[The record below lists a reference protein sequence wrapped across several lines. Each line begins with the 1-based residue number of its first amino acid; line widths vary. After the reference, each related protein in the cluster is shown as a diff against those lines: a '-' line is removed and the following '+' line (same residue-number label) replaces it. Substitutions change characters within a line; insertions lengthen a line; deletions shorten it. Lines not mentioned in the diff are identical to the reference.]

1 VLAKVTEIV
10 AEMTGYPADLLDPE
24 LDLEADLG
32 VDTVKQAEVFAA
44 VRGNWDLERDE
55 NLKLRDFPTMNHVA
69 GWVRDKLGMAAP
81 SAAAAGAPAAA
92 GETTPAAAAPAAPE
106 HPHGKL
112 IKGDLR
118 AIDALPRRIPVPAL
132 RPSAEQS
139 VATGVELKGARV
151 VVRGESSGVADAL
164 VKRLEKAGA
173 TVLYGPAENSDDEFA
188 GRLAE
193 WMAEGPIAGV
203 YWLPA
208 LDDEGDVTAYE
219 LNEWQG
225 ALQRRVKGLY
235 ATMRTLWETSPF
247 LVVATRLGGFHGYD
261 AGGATSVLGGAVTG
275 FAKSY
280 KKERPDALV
289 KAVDLPASRKTAAIA
304 DLLIEETLRDPG
316 CVEVGRAADGLRY
329 GVAFV
334 ERAFTPLGP
343 DGSPHGEGGMTLGK
357 DSVFVIT
364 GAAGSIV
371 SAITADLAK
380 ASGGTFHLLD
390 LTPSPDPDDEDINTF
405 RDDKA
410 ALKARIATRLKE
422 QGKKATPVLID
433 REIARIERLEAALTA
448 IEAVTDAGGKAFYY
462 PVDLTDAGNVAEVM
476 EQVRERSG
484 SIDVLLHAAGLEI
497 SRNLPEKEPREFN
510 LVFDVKTTGW
520 FNVWRSAKDM
530 EVGAVVVFSSVAG
543 RFGNQGQTDYSSAND
558 LLCKVVSNFRR
569 TRPQTRG
576 IATDWT
582 AWGGI
587 GMATRGSIPKIMEM
601 AGVQMLPPE
610 AGVAWVRRE
619 LESSAYSGEVIVAG
633 VLGAMAAE
641 YHESGGLDR
650 SAVGAGTGPMVGEV
664 SSSVHTGVTSKTT
677 LTPAEQ
683 GFLTDHRIDGTPV
696 LPGVMGM
703 ESFAEVASL
712 IAPQGYRV
720 AAVEDV
726 SFAAPVKFFRDEPR
740 ELTISAVITPAPDG
754 DDLIAHCALT
764 ASRELPGQSA
774 PVTTTHFTGTVVLTK
789 SEPEAQ
795 SVEGSTEA
803 PEQTVGSDVVYTFYF
818 HGPAYQVVSEAWK
831 DNGGSVARFNT
842 GVPDNHVPAD
852 APLITAPRL
861 VELSFQTAG
870 LWEAGTQGRL
880 ALPMRVA
887 STRVLK
893 DPASVEGDLF
903 ARATPT
909 ADGFD
914 VVVTDAAGDVVVV
927 LDGYATVP
935 LPGDLSE
942 DVASALGATFA

>member
-1 VLAKVTEIV
+1 
-10 AEMTGYPADLLDPE
+10 
-24 LDLEADLG
+24 
-32 VDTVKQAEVFAA
+32 
-44 VRGNWDLERDE
+44 
-55 NLKLRDFPTMNHVA
+55 
-69 GWVRDKLGMAAP
+69 
-81 SAAAAGAPAAA
+81 
-92 GETTPAAAAPAAPE
+92 
-106 HPHGKL
+106 
-112 IKGDLR
+112 
-118 AIDALPRRIPVPAL
+118 
-132 RPSAEQS
+132 
-139 VATGVELKGARV
+139 
-151 VVRGESSGVADAL
+151 
-164 VKRLEKAGA
+164 
-173 TVLYGPAENSDDEFA
+173 
-188 GRLAE
+188 
-193 WMAEGPIAGV
+193 
-203 YWLPA
+203 
-208 LDDEGDVTAYE
+208 GDVTAYE

-764 ASRELPGQSA
+764 ASRELPG
-774 PVTTTHFTGTVVLTK
+774 
-789 SEPEAQ
+789 
-795 SVEGSTEA
+795 
-803 PEQTVGSDVVYTFYF
+803 
-818 HGPAYQVVSEAWK
+818 
-831 DNGGSVARFNT
+831 
-842 GVPDNHVPAD
+842 
-852 APLITAPRL
+852 
-861 VELSFQTAG
+861 
-870 LWEAGTQGRL
+870 
-880 ALPMRVA
+880 
-887 STRVLK
+887 
-893 DPASVEGDLF
+893 
-903 ARATPT
+903 
-909 ADGFD
+909 
-914 VVVTDAAGDVVVV
+914 
-927 LDGYATVP
+927 
-935 LPGDLSE
+935 
-942 DVASALGATFA
+942 